1 MSKEVNMNNLAL
13 VKASRVVVRE
23 HINNALIVLSQ
34 LEEITDKFNPSLHEN
49 VNAIN
54 ANVEALRQYLEE
66 DFNYNEK
73 VIDELETYQ
82 ICNDCNNMELLRKEL
97 DKKLTRY

>member
-1 MSKEVNMNNLAL
+1 MSKEINMNNLAL
-13 VKASRVVVRE
+13 MKASRVVVRE
-23 HINNALIVLSQ
+23 HINNALIILSQ

-49 VNAIN
+49 VIAIN
-54 ANVEALRQYLEE
+54 ASVEALRQCLEE